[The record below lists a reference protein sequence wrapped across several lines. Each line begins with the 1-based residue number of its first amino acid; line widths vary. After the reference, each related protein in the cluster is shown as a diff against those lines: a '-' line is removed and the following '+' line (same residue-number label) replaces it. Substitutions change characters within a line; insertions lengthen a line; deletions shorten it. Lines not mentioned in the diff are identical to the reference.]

1 MGGTTLA
8 KDVVFRA
15 LRAGKDVV
23 TANKALIADCL
34 PEIEA
39 VVAERTPRRAPA
51 RPASSSGTRPPSA
64 AASPSSTR

>member
-34 PEIEA
+34 PEI
-39 VVAERTPRRAPA
+39 
-51 RPASSSGTRPPSA
+51 
-64 AASPSSTR
+64 